1 MRPSH
6 PINQAALIIQIN
18 LMQKSSVRNYEL
30 QKLIGEGS
38 YGKVYRAL
46 RKADGKI
53 VAIKTVNITRMDRV
67 GIQSALNEI
76 RILNSVNSENIV
88 GYFEAFLDNSETHL
102 WVVMEF
108 VGGGDLACA
117 IRLAKKEKKSFP
129 ERVIWIYMIQAL
141 RGLAALNKM
150 KIIHRDIKPANI
162 FITDDMKT
170 IKLGDLNVSK
180 VAKNDLTRTQI
191 GTPSYLAPEVWE
203 NRPYD
208 ARCDIFSL
216 GCCMYEMT
224 ALRLPFDARS
234 MDELR
239 KKIKAGTYSPLPGNY
254 SEGIKSIINKC
265 LTKNPSLRP
274 TAESLLN
281 HPLIA
286 LKIQEYDLEEVEEQ
300 NCKLM
305 DSILL
310 PKNLS
315 ALNSKLPKK
324 QGDAKR
330 SNSVRILRPVEFDEA
345 PKPLVPQS
353 QKVIKTDINK
363 VIEDLVGNM
372 KVIDGSSKYQS
383 NKSNANDSS
392 RNSNIKIKDAMLI
405 DKLNGENPFAKKKE
419 ENISNFGSSN
429 PRVQVVAD
437 SNDVRN
443 DLINNLLDR
452 MNKNKPPMKSDRGID
467 VGIKLPN
474 SAQKPEFGRISEV
487 GVRSSFDER
496 NEGMRYSDIYGARNN
511 YSSNATPNSKQEIA
525 PSKDQYLS
533 YQGNAN
539 PQSVISYNSNANA
552 GSNRKLPP
560 SPINKKSPP
569 LKPGQN
575 PPLSKLPLVKVGLAE
590 DKNNSSS
597 SNPRPLSRN
606 NSIDRINRPSENSS
620 NQKPL
625 SRNNSIDRIN
635 RPSSRG
641 INIEASNRNS
651 SVRNSVDKNV
661 RSRNNSI
668 DKRPSSKDINV
679 SVDKGKLPSWDA
691 SKKVIYPISSA
702 KKIEPV
708 LPVSKPDPNESSRS
722 IKRPPNKIKDIQINQ
737 SNRDIKR
744 PPLKSPVN
752 DQSVPQQSPIE
763 QEPASCD
770 RMNRN
775 ESRER
780 ILKFDDFIKNFE
792 SKRNSISRGEG
803 GPQRAVVTPSHGP
816 MKRVSSVKPRK

>member
-1 MRPSH
+1 
-6 PINQAALIIQIN
+6 
-18 LMQKSSVRNYEL
+18 MQKSSVRNYEL

-76 RILNSVNSENIV
+76 RILNSVNSDNIV
-88 GYFEAFLDNSETHL
+88 GYFEAFLDSSETHL

-141 RGLAALNKM
+141 RGLAALNRM

-162 FITDDMKT
+162 FISDDMKT

-216 GCCMYEMT
+216 GCCVYEMT

-239 KKIKAGTYSPLPGNY
+239 KKIKAGTYSSLPSNY
-254 SEGIKSIINKC
+254 SEGLKSIINKC

-274 TAESLLN
+274 SADTLLT

-286 LKIQEYDLEEVEEQ
+286 LKVQEYGIEEFEEQ

-330 SNSVRILRPVEFDEA
+330 SNSVRILRPVEFDDA
-345 PKPLVPQS
+345 PKPVIPQS

-383 NKSNANDSS
+383 NKSNANDSY
-392 RNSNIKIKDAMLI
+392 RNVNLKIKDAMHI
-405 DKLNGENPFAKKKE
+405 EKPNGENPFAKKKE
-419 ENISNFGSSN
+419 DNISNFGSSN
-429 PRVQVVAD
+429 PRVQVIVE
-437 SNDVRN
+437 SSDVRN
-443 DLINNLLDR
+443 DLINNLLEG
-452 MNKNKPPMKSDRGID
+452 MNKNKPPMKSDRNNDILG
-467 VGIKLPN
+467 KLNPN
-474 SAQKPEFGRISEV
+474 SVQKAEPGRLSDV

-496 NEGMRYSDIYGARNN
+496 SEGMRYSDIYGVRNN
-511 YSSNATPNSKQEIA
+511 YMSNATPNSRQEIA
-525 PSKDQYLS
+525 QNKDQYLS

-539 PQSVISYNSNANA
+539 PPSVISYNSNANA

-560 SPINKKSPP
+560 SPMAKKSPP

-575 PPLSKLPLVKVGLAE
+575 AMVAKPPLIKMHSAE
-590 DKNNSSS
+590 EKNNVNS

-606 NSIDRINRPSENSS
+606 NSIDKINRPVQSAS

-635 RPSSRG
+635 RPSSG
-641 INIEASNRNS
+641 GVNVEVPNRNGS
-651 SVRNSVDKNV
+651 ARNSVDRNI

-668 DKRPSSKDINV
+668 DKRPSSRDI
-679 SVDKGKLPSWDA
+679 SVDKGKLPSWDS
-691 SKKVIYPISSA
+691 SKKVIYPVGSA
-702 KKIEPV
+702 KKIDPI
-708 LPVSKPDPNESSRS
+708 LPIAKPDPNESQRS
-722 IKRPPNKIKDIQINQ
+722 IKRPPNKIKDLQVNQ

-752 DQSVPQQSPIE
+752 DQQPLQHSPIE
-763 QEPASCD
+763 HEPVSSD
-770 RMNRN
+770 RINRN

-780 ILKFDDFIKNFE
+780 VLKFDDFIKNFE

-803 GPQRAVVTPSHGP
+803 GQQKAVATPSHGS
-816 MKRVSSVKPRK
+816 MKRVSSVKTRK

>member
-1 MRPSH
+1 
-6 PINQAALIIQIN
+6 
-18 LMQKSSVRNYEL
+18 MQKSSVRNYEL

-46 RKADGKI
+46 RKTDGKI

-88 GYFEAFLDNSETHL
+88 GYYEAFLDNSETHL

-162 FITDDMKT
+162 FISDDMKI

-239 KKIKAGTYSPLPGNY
+239 KKIKAGVYSPLPGNY
-254 SEGIKSIINKC
+254 SEGLKSIINKC

-274 TAESLLN
+274 SAESLLN

-286 LKIQEYDLEEVEEQ
+286 LKVQEYDLEEFEEQ

-324 QGDAKR
+324 QGEAKR
-330 SNSVRILRPVEFDEA
+330 SNSVRILRPVEFEESA
-345 PKPLVPQS
+345 KPLVPQS

-372 KVIDGSSKYQS
+372 KVIDGDSKYQS
-383 NKSNANDSS
+383 NKSNANDSA
-392 RNSNIKIKDAMLI
+392 RNPNLKVRDIMQIEKA
-405 DKLNGENPFAKKKE
+405 NGENPFAKKKE
-419 ENISNFGSSN
+419 ENVANRGLSN
-429 PRVQVVAD
+429 PRVQVITD
-437 SNDVRN
+437 SDDVRC
-443 DLINNLLDR
+443 DLINNLLEG
-452 MNKNKPPMKSDRGID
+452 MNKNKPPMKPDRGID
-467 VGIKLPN
+467 GGVKLPIPV
-474 SAQKPEFGRISEV
+474 QKLEYGRISEV
-487 GVRSSFDER
+487 GVRSSYDER
-496 NEGMRYSDIYGARNN
+496 SEAMRYSDIHGARNN
-511 YSSNATPNSKQEIA
+511 YASNVTPNSKQEVA

-539 PQSVISYNSNANA
+539 PQSVISYNSNANS

-560 SPINKKSPP
+560 SPMAKKSPP
-569 LKPGQN
+569 LKPGPN
-575 PPLSKLPLVKVGLAE
+575 ALISKLPLVKVSSADE
-590 DKNNSSS
+590 KVTNSS

-606 NSIDRINRPSENSS
+606 NSIDRINRPAENIS
-620 NQKPL
+620 NQRPL
-625 SRNNSIDRIN
+625 SRNNSIDKIN

-641 INIEASNRNS
+641 VIVEPSNRNS
-651 SVRNSVDKNV
+651 SARNSVDKNI
-661 RSRNNSI
+661 RSRNNSM
-668 DKRPSSKDINV
+668 DKRPSSRDINV
-679 SVDKGKLPSWDA
+679 SVDKGKLPSWDS
-691 SKKVIYPISSA
+691 SKKIIYPIGSA
-702 KKIEPV
+702 KKIEPIA
-708 LPVSKPDPNESSRS
+708 PAPKTDPNESMRS

-744 PPLKSPVN
+744 PPLKSLIH
-752 DQSVPQQSPIE
+752 DQGTPQQSPIDL
-763 QEPASCD
+763 EPTSFD
-770 RMNRN
+770 HLNRN

-780 ILKFDDFIKNFE
+780 VLKFDDFIRNFE
-792 SKRNSISRGEG
+792 SKRSSMSRGEG
-803 GPQRAVVTPSHGP
+803 GAQRPVATPSHGP